1 MLTLLSIL
9 HTILGL
15 LFILFIIFN
24 SFNINIPII
33 DFLVALIPISFIL
46 FNKCIHLD
54 FYDFIKNQ
62 SNIDI
67 ECQYNNQEENG
78 NDYPEYTRDG
88 YFFSKLQQML
98 FGEEIISKRTHS
110 YKLYDAKDIEPL
122 CNSDDPEII
131 KTIFNEKIHYIVS
144 SCIITVILLTKYK
157 LQKLIP
163 IFIIW
168 FYLTFPQ

>member
-24 SFNINIPII
+24 SFNINLPII

-46 FNKCIHLD
+46 FNKCVHLD

-62 SNIDI
+62 EIDD
-67 ECQYNNQEENG
+67 NNEDCEI
-78 NDYPEYTRDG
+78 PEYTRDG
-88 YFFSKLQQML
+88 YFFSKLQKML
-98 FGEEIISKRTHS
+98 FGEEIISKRTHM
-110 YKLYDAKDIEPL
+110 YKLYNAKDIEPL
-122 CNSDDPEII
+122 CNSNDPEII

-168 FYLTFPQ
+168 FYMTFPQ

>member
-1 MLTLLSIL
+1 MNHKIYMLTLLSVL

-62 SNIDI
+62 ETENCDGSNDF
-67 ECQYNNQEENG
+67 
-78 NDYPEYTRDG
+78 PEYTRDG

-98 FGEEIISKRTHS
+98 FGEEIISKRIHS